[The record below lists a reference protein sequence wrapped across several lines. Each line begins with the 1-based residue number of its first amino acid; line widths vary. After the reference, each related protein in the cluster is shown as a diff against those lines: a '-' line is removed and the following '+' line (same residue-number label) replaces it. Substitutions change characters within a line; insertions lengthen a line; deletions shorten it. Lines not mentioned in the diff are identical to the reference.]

1 MWLPICLH
9 QIQLDRRLIPCH
21 QSWNNYAPRSLFLKI
36 REHHQLSIAPIW
48 SRFPHCR
55 GVLRIPWCSVLV
67 PNIIGGVSTDGE
79 YGADIFKISS
89 INGAFVSGA
98 TVMGWSTTATQ
109 KGVTTNTSWL
119 RLNASK
125 SNGIYSKSNTV
136 QSAALQILIIIK
148 IWSALFLNSVPLNN
162 AFTADA
168 SNLICIWELLP

>member
-1 MWLPICLH
+1 MIVCGSIGARPPCRYSALPKCTCCRREISIS
-9 QIQLDRRLIPCH
+9 QIYRPGDVRTALC
-21 QSWNNYAPRSLFLKI
+21 
-36 REHHQLSIAPIW
+36 
-48 SRFPHCR
+48 
-55 GVLRIPWCSVLV
+55 